1 MAESDLNSDWRVWLT
16 AYAPLI
22 VWIAII
28 FYLSSSSG
36 SMTAT
41 SRFIRP
47 LLEFLFP
54 ASSEEVLLTFHF
66 YIRKLGHISVYAIL
80 GFFAVRAFL
89 QRSKVAPV
97 KFAFAMASIVVLA
110 VAVADEFNQS
120 FNTSRTS
127 SAGDVLLDC
136 IGGLFA
142 IVTYLAIRRSFANS
156 VETSLRSNL

>member
-1 MAESDLNSDWRVWLT
+1 MAESDMKSNWRVWLI
-16 AYAPLI
+16 AYAPLF
-22 VWIAII
+22 VWIGVI

-54 ASSEEVLLTFHF
+54 ASSEEVLLTYHF
-66 YIRKLGHISVYAIL
+66 YIRNLAHVSVYAIL
-80 GFFAVRAFL
+80 GFFAIRAFL
-89 QRSKVAPV
+89 QWSNRSRV
-97 KFAFAMASIVVLA
+97 KFALAMSLIVVFS

-120 FNTSRTS
+120 FNTLRTS

-136 IGGLFA
+136 IGGLSA
-142 IVTYLAIRRSFANS
+142 IVTYFAIRRYFAKPA
-156 VETSLRSNL
+156 ETSLPSNL